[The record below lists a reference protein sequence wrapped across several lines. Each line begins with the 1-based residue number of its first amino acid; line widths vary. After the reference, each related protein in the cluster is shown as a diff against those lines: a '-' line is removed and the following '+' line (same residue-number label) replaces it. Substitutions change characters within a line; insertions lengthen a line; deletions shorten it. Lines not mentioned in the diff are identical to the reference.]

1 MSCLLVSCG
10 EDTEEES
17 EFVNWQ
23 ARNEAFF
30 ASLQDS
36 LNSNPAQWKRIKCYS
51 LDHTTE
57 GNATDYVYAKVIESG
72 TGTEVPLF
80 TDSVRVIYRGRLIPS
95 ASYSQGYVFDET
107 VYGTYSSA
115 TGATKCFWL
124 ASTGLISGFTT
135 VLQHMHRGDY
145 WRVYIPSELGYGE
158 TENSTAG
165 IPGYSVLIFDLTLVD
180 FSPVGQTMP
189 IWRARR
195 Q

>member
-10 EDTEEES
+10 EDIEEES
-17 EFVNWQ
+17 EFANWQ

-72 TGTEVPLF
+72 TGTEAPLF

>member
-10 EDTEEES
+10 EDIEEES
-17 EFVNWQ
+17 EFANWQ

-51 LDHTTE
+51 LDQTTE

-72 TGTEVPLF
+72 TGTEAPLF

>member
-1 MSCLLVSCG
+1 M
-10 EDTEEES
+10 
-17 EFVNWQ
+17 
-23 ARNEAFF
+23 
-30 ASLQDS
+30 
-36 LNSNPAQWKRIKCYS
+36 
-51 LDHTTE
+51 
-57 GNATDYVYAKVIESG
+57 ESG